1 MDEQVRRP
9 DTAGAAQLRVL
20 DSLFLSA
27 DDAAHFGH
35 ERVGR
40 RRNIGYFAY
49 ILERSDGRFVLTEP
63 QVLPLGTIPHQA
75 LPPGHVLHSQFFSHP
90 ALSTLDPDKISTL
103 GWTVEDAATSLLMFS
118 VHECRVLLGA
128 RNPAYLSG
136 SENSLIGFT
145 GNGSTSEAALRT
157 RLGNREKPGELARD
171 LETGAAKPEA
181 LVMAMAEAGDLHV
194 FISDGR
200 WRPRGKISGP
210 VAPQP
215 WARIV
220 PDKVAYGAVFPTADG
235 AALDRD
241 FKDRAQHDQ
250 EQTWFGFILKH
261 RDREEYIS
269 TELVALST
277 TTKLWRRR
285 TLFAHDSSGRDF
297 IYPEGF
303 MPHSYF
309 YSRQQVK
316 RVQPTRGETSL
327 WLAQNFI
334 QPRHL
339 YEVIYDGKRRPVM
352 EVIDEANPNIPLYIA
367 SQDGAVLKYQAKKG
381 TDLFDNDVVG
391 QSLDDFERNLSRG
404 TLTPAGFVRVI
415 AKSGE
420 LGVISTSLCWDRTG
434 PIGPHWIPS
443 LHLSRR
449 KLGPVFISADDA
461 ALYARS
467 KIPRGRTVAFGG
479 LILIRNDG
487 CFVATDPIPIP
498 QENFDIKWVFPDDAA
513 TAGLFPAG
521 CKIVARY
528 RSRVSRAIPVVMT
541 PIERDL
547 YRNMLSVDVVYTA
560 FTHSE
565 QALNEYLFAPDGAT
579 VRYRMGLWE
588 KLRAD
593 LGIAIGASGNPA
605 NDLDA
610 AWVKEQIYQRLLSP
624 IDWVKKL
631 ANAGDLRVVMG
642 SPLWGPP
649 GKVANVVSSPIAISK
664 DPESVES
671 DPAYSPL
678 HIQAQDSARFVHDQ
692 TARSSALSFGFVLKG
707 PGRSPAFMATLPVE
721 ALKPALEHRQ
731 IFSGALPYRYNISA
745 VYLRGATKQPGS
757 TEETREHF
765 FSPLDV
771 SQVRTLAYLP
781 SEYLPIYF
789 SCADGALLR
798 LKLLTFDPIPST
810 DRFGQIEFKPN
821 PFASPEQARR
831 DWSNIQQG
839 KLGLT
844 DYIRKMAAAGE
855 LEVLVTSAYW
865 SCPGKVGQDWVPHMR
880 AISDDD
886 LWAQKPVLPLGPIF
900 HHPDDAVGHAQR
912 RIAHVKA
919 QANFYISGVLVRPDT
934 YSYVSVE
941 PVADHASPSD
951 GFLRIFRT
959 QGDPSTSARN
969 KVPEFP
975 VEYSLR
981 AAFQMAA
988 PQAGFTMDGV
998 DYASKASVW
1007 ISTLILK
1014 NKRFNI
1020 EAFYYS
1026 TRSGALLKYIPS
1038 NSAQEGEF
1046 LSQPS
1051 SGSSADLV
1059 SRLKYFGVMRVL
1071 TSASGWNQ
1079 LGNLGEDWQI
1089 ARLRVSTQTD
1099 KPTRDE
1105 L

>member
-1 MDEQVRRP
+1 MDEQLRRP
-9 DTAGAAQLRVL
+9 DVAGAAQLRVL

-27 DDAAHFGH
+27 DDAARFGH

-63 QVLPLGTIPHQA
+63 QVLPLGTIPLQA

-103 GWTVEDAATSLLMFS
+103 GWTTEDAATSLLMFS
-118 VHECRVLLGA
+118 VHECRTLLIGSH
-128 RNPAYLSG
+128 PAYLSG
-136 SENSLIGFT
+136 SENSLIGFIE
-145 GNGSTSEAALRT
+145 NSSTSEAALRT
-157 RLGNREKPGELARD
+157 RLGNREQPGELARD

-181 LVMAMAEAGDLHV
+181 LVLAMADAGDLSV
-194 FISDGR
+194 LISDGR

-210 VAPQP
+210 VAPRP
-215 WARIV
+215 WVRNV
-220 PDKVAYGAVFPTADG
+220 PERVAYGAVFSTADE

-241 FKDRAQHDQ
+241 AKDTTQHDQ

-261 RDREEYIS
+261 RDRDEYVS
-269 TELVALST
+269 TELVALSVT
-277 TTKLWRRR
+277 DKLWRRR
-285 TLFAHDSSGRDF
+285 TLFAYDNSGRGF

-303 MPHSYF
+303 LPHSYF
-309 YSRQQVK
+309 YARQHVK
-316 RVQPTRGETSL
+316 HVQPTRGETSL

-339 YEVIYDGKRRPVM
+339 YEVIYDGKHRPVM
-352 EVIDEANPNIPLYIA
+352 EVIDGANPNIPLYIA
-367 SQDGAVLKYQAKKG
+367 SQEGAVLKYRASRG

-391 QSLDDFERNLSRG
+391 RSLDDFEQHLSRG
-404 TLTPAGFVRVI
+404 TLTPASFVRIIAQSGQLSVI
-415 AKSGE
+415 RP
-420 LGVISTSLCWDRTG
+420 SLCWDRTG
-434 PIGPHWIPS
+434 PIGTHWIPS

-449 KLGPVFISADDA
+449 KLGPVFIAADDA

-467 KIPRGRTVAFGG
+467 KIPKGRTVAFGG
-479 LILIRNDG
+479 LILTRPDG
-487 CFVATDPIPIP
+487 YFVATDPIPIP
-498 QENFDIKWVFPDDAA
+498 QENFDTKWVFPDDAV

-528 RSRVSRAIPVVMT
+528 RSRVARAIPVLMT

-565 QALNEYLFAPDGAT
+565 QALDEYLFAPDGAT

-605 NDLDA
+605 NDFDA
-610 AWVKEQIYQRLLSP
+610 SWVKEQIYQRLLSP

-631 ANAGDLRVVMG
+631 ANAGDLHVVAG

-649 GKVANVVSSPIAISK
+649 GKVTNVVSSPFAISK
-664 DPESVES
+664 NPERAEL

-692 TARSSALSFGFVLKG
+692 PARASVLSFGFVLKG
-707 PGRSPAFMATLPVE
+707 PGRSPAFMATQPVE
-721 ALKPALEHRQ
+721 ALEPALEHRQ
-731 IFSGALPYRYNISA
+731 VFPGALPYRYNINA
-745 VYLRGATKQPGS
+745 VYLRAATIRPAS
-757 TEETREHF
+757 TDETREHF
-765 FSPLDV
+765 FSPIEV
-771 SQVRTLAYLP
+771 SWARALAYNS

-798 LKLLTFDPIPST
+798 LKLLTFDPVPST
-810 DRFGQIEFKPN
+810 DRFGQIEIKPN
-821 PFASPEQARR
+821 PFALPEQAQH

-844 DYIRKMAAAGE
+844 DYIRKMAVAGE

-865 SCPGKVGQDWVPHMR
+865 SCPGKVGQDWVPHMT

-912 RIAHVKA
+912 RIAHVKTR
-919 QANFYISGVLVRPDT
+919 ANFYISGILGRPDT

-951 GFLRIFRT
+951 GFQRIFRT
-959 QGDPSTSARN
+959 EGDPSTSARN

-988 PQAGFTMDGV
+988 PQAGLTMDGV
-998 DYASKASVW
+998 DYASKVSVW
-1007 ISTLILK
+1007 ISTLNLK
-1014 NKRFNI
+1014 SKRFNI

-1026 TRSGALLKYIPS
+1026 TRSGALLKYVPS
-1038 NSAQEGEF
+1038 NSAQEGVF

-1051 SGSSADLV
+1051 SGSSEDLV

-1099 KPTRDE
+1099 RPTRDE